1 MPASPGPRLLALW
14 RSLSPRPGGRWLFG
28 RILGRHVPYTGS
40 IHPRVL
46 ELRPGFARVAMHDR
60 RAVRNHLHSVHAIAL
75 INLAEVASGLA
86 MLTGLPATRRGIVT
100 GISVEF
106 LKKARGVL
114 VAEADVVLPPEQESP
129 YDLPLLS
136 EVRDSAGDVVARAT
150 VLWRIGPV
158 VARASTP
165 GAADGAR

>member
-28 RILGRHVPYTGS
+28 RILGRSVPYTGS
-40 IHPRVL
+40 IRPRVL

-60 RAVRNHLHSVHAIAL
+60 RAVRNHLQSVHAIAL

-86 MLTGLPATRRGIVT
+86 MLTALPATRRGIVT

-106 LKKARGVL
+106 LKKARGML
-114 VAEADVVLPPEQESP
+114 IAEADVTLPPEQDAP
-129 YDLPLLS
+129 FDLPLLS
-136 EVRDSAGDVVARAT
+136 EVRDSAGDAVARAT
-150 VLWRIGPV
+150 VIWRIAPV
-158 VARASTP
+158 VARP
-165 GAADGAR
+165 HEMDGARGDG